1 MTPIIMLVGE
11 KNSGKNSVADIICR
25 CRPGSV
31 QVAIADPMK
40 KFCMEIFGF
49 TEEQLWGPSE
59 LRSAPDPRFDDV
71 QAWREAEARLQYDR
85 IAGNF
90 CYQLGL
96 ESALDSLQTYWRN
109 LVFGEHLTSTA
120 PNGTQLKYPVLSYE
134 IDGFF
139 VNMGNRATTT
149 VTKRLEPRAPLIKL
163 GTEWARKHCGRP
175 NLWNDRVMAIASKL
189 LGGGHTYSR
198 TEGLKGAEGA
208 PPANWVVITDGRV
221 PQEPV
226 SVKQAG
232 GLVVKVVNPDG
243 AEPSAETHETER
255 IDLIPANRFDARL
268 VNHKGHGLEVL
279 ESTVRRMMDDLEG
292 AYSCGVF
299 NTSVYNY

>member
-40 KFCMEIFGF
+40 MFCMNVFGF

-59 LRSAPDPRFDDV
+59 LRSTPDPRFDDER
-71 QAWREAEARLQYDR
+71 AWLEAENRLRFYGYAASD
-85 IAGNF
+85 F
-90 CYQLGL
+90 CRQLGL
-96 ESALDSLQTYWRN
+96 EGYEGSLRNYWWN
-109 LVFGEHLTSTA
+109 LVLSEHLTTTKRDGTKITHPQLSCKSNNELTTA
-120 PNGTQLKYPVLSYE
+120 
-134 IDGFF
+134 
-139 VNMGNRATTT
+139 
-149 VTKRLEPRAPLIKL
+149 VTKRLEPRSPLIKL

-175 NLWNDRVMAIASKL
+175 NLWIDRVMAIASKL
-189 LGGGHTYSR
+189 LGGGYTYSGP
-198 TEGLKGAEGA
+198 EGLNGAEGA

-221 PQEPV
+221 PHEPA
-226 SVKQAG
+226 SVKRAG

-243 AEPSAETHETER
+243 AGPSAGAHETER

-268 VNHKGHGLEVL
+268 VNHKDHGIDVL